1 MGEEY
6 LFDPAILDSFDRTDL
21 RLPPHLSLRYDSLS
35 SFHFSLYDP
44 KVDILNKSI
53 LRPLKLGDNALGFL
67 KLLEQLTKVGEIDG
81 DMFRQ
86 RFENMKRSKCY
97 FVMVVDDKT
106 QSDKIIGTAT
116 LILEQKFIR
125 ECALKGR
132 VEEVSNH
139 R

>member
-1 MGEEY
+1 MTHFRGFRFSSYKTE
-6 LFDPAILDSFDRTDL
+6 LLILD
-21 RLPPHLSLRYDSLS
+21 
-35 SFHFSLYDP
+35 
-44 KVDILNKSI
+44 KSI
-53 LRPLKLGDNALGFL
+53 FRPLKLGDNALGFL

-132 VEEVSNH
+132 VEEVNN